1 VGIFDK
7 CINYKD
13 PDKVIAAGVYPYFRT
28 IESQQDPIVMMNG
41 REIVMC
47 GSNNYLGLASHPGV
61 KEAAIGA
68 IRKYGTGCAGSR
80 FLNGTLDIHV
90 ELEEKLA
97 QFFRKEAALVYATG
111 YQTNLGVLS
120 TVIGRGDVAIS
131 DRLNHASIVDGL
143 RLSLGEVKKFKH
155 NDMEDLDRVLE
166 SVADRDKMV
175 VVDGVFSMEGDL
187 SPVDRIVQLKQKHDF
202 GIMVDDAHG
211 IGVLGETG
219 RGTAEHFGVED
230 DVEIIMGTYS
240 KSLATIGGFVAA
252 SGDIIKYLKHI
263 SRSMMFS
270 ASLAPA
276 LVAAVSAALD
286 IIDQEPERR
295 ERLWA
300 NTERMMRDFRS
311 VGFDIGDAA
320 SPIIPIVVGEDMLA
334 FKIALMLQE
343 EGVFANPV
351 ITPATPPGRAL
362 IRTSYMATHT
372 NEHLD
377 RVLEAFIKVGKQVGL
392 IN

>member
-1 VGIFDK
+1 MGIFDK
-7 CINYKD
+7 CGHYKD
-13 PDKVIAAGVYPYFRT
+13 PDKVIEAGVYPYFRV
-28 IESQQDPIVMMNG
+28 IESQQDPVVMMDG
-41 REIVMC
+41 REVIMC
-47 GSNNYLGLASHPGV
+47 GSNNYLGLTSHPRV
-61 KEAAIGA
+61 KEAAIEA

-97 QFFRKEAALVYATG
+97 RFFRKEAALVYATG

-120 TVIGRGDVAIS
+120 TVVARGDIAIS

-143 RLSLGEVKKFKH
+143 RLSMGEVRKFKH

-166 SVADRDKMV
+166 GVRDKNKMV
-175 VVDGVFSMEGDL
+175 VVDGVFSMEGDI
-187 SPVDRIVQLKQKHDF
+187 SPLDQIVALRQKHEF

-211 IGVLGETG
+211 VGVLGKTG
-219 RGTAEHFGVED
+219 RGTAEHFRVED
-230 DVEIIMGTYS
+230 DVDIIMGTYS
-240 KSLATIGGFVAA
+240 KSLATIGGFVTA
-252 SGDIIKYLKHI
+252 SKDIIKYLKHI
-263 SRSMMFS
+263 SRSMIFS

-276 LVAAVSAALD
+276 LVSAVSTALD

-300 NTERMMRDFRS
+300 NTERMMNGFRS
-311 VGFDIGDAA
+311 CGFDIGAAA

-334 FKIALMLQE
+334 FKMALMLQK

-351 ITPATPPGRAL
+351 VSPATPPGRAL

-372 NEHLD
+372 DEHLD
-377 RVLEAFIKVGKQVGL
+377 RVLEAFVKVGKGVGL